1 MMTSNLLS
9 RLLPANPQ
17 GRSIY
22 DDLRAHDEESDL
34 EEQAGLAL
42 DEENLRFRDDELG
55 AADAFGEDSR
65 ITTESTA
72 FLPTNQHNTQAGT
85 ANVPR
90 AKSRSRWMAQSPRL
104 LEEDGDDDVPAS
116 LLIEGNE
123 PPAPSTPT
131 KPRPRQGNAPKRHT
145 AIPGPSNRE
154 TRAHWEAAQAQQRL
168 HNEED
173 ISPGLSQPTRHNF
186 GPLSG
191 SAREK
196 AMWRW
201 INVVNLDGFIE
212 EVYEYYIGAGIW
224 CIVLD
229 KALNLLWVTCCML
242 LVGRG

>member
-9 RLLPANPQ
+9 RLLPTNPA

-42 DEENLRFRDDELG
+42 DEENLGFRDDELG
-55 AADAFGEDSR
+55 NADAFGEESR

-72 FLPTNQHNTQAGT
+72 FLTGQQHNRQQGAG
-85 ANVPR
+85 NKLR
-90 AKSRSRWMAQSPRL
+90 GKSRSRWMAQSPRL

-116 LLIEGNE
+116 LLIEGNDH
-123 PPAPSTPT
+123 PPPT
-131 KPRPRQGNAPKRHT
+131 SPPKPRPRQGKAQKRNA

-168 HNEED
+168 HQEED
-173 ISPGLSQPTRHNF
+173 NSFGIPPPARHSF
-186 GPLSG
+186 GPLVG

-212 EVYEYYIGAGIW
+212 EVYEYYRGAGIW
-224 CIVLD
+224 CIVLE
-229 KALNLLWVTCCML
+229 KALNLA
-242 LVGRG
+242 

>member
-9 RLLPANPQ
+9 RLLPTNPQ

-72 FLPTNQHNTQAGT
+72 FLPPNQHNTQAGT

-104 LEEDGDDDVPAS
+104 LEEDGDGDDDVPAS

-131 KPRPRQGNAPKRHT
+131 KPRPRQGKAPKRHT

-173 ISPGLSQPTRHNF
+173 ISPGLPQPARHNF

-229 KALNLLWVTCCML
+229 KALNLL
-242 LVGRG
+242 